1 MVKYFVWNAMS
12 SIFQQNLQI
21 EYLVVP
27 EKNGK
32 FYRDKKK
39 IRENL
44 YENTP
49 SSDRSRILTRMQCHH
64 FCTKT
69 SRQYIQRSQKQVE
82 NSIDQKK
89 KKKSGKTCT
98 KMPFCPIGQE
108 FSLEYN
114 AGIFAS
120 KHADSIFSG
129 QRKKMENSLKRK
141 NNWCKFCTKM
151 PLVSTAQEFRQ
162 ECNVII
168 FARKHV
174 DSIFRG
180 LRNKWKIIQNK
191 NEKE

>member
-1 MVKYFVWNAMS
+1 M
-12 SIFQQNLQI
+12 
-21 EYLVVP
+21 
-27 EKNGK
+27 
-32 FYRDKKK
+32 
-39 IRENL
+39 
-44 YENTP
+44 
-49 SSDRSRILTRMQCHH
+49 
-64 FCTKT
+64 
-69 SRQYIQRSQKQVE
+69 E

-151 PLVSTAQEFRQ
+151 PLVPTTQEFRP

-168 FARKHV
+168 FARKYV

-180 LRNKWKIIQNK
+180 LKNKWKILLK
-191 NEKE
+191 K